1 MKKYSTISE
10 ISKLLGLSTDTIRF
24 YEKKGL
30 VHPHVN
36 PENNYRMYTLMNVL
50 ELLDVIYYRHLDFP
64 LSDIYELSKTLKP
77 SYTIELIEKK
87 EEETKRKIY
96 YEQQLLKKISH
107 IKSMFHMIEHHENE
121 CSIQDFKE
129 SIILFE
135 GKDKEDIFIHDI
147 QYMTQD
153 QFVLCAFYT
162 HYELKKDQME
172 LKRTFVSI
180 ETQLLQK
187 MKMKE
192 ELKNSTKINKQKCV
206 YRAVRMKDGKVSQED
221 IEPMKAYAKDNGL
234 KLKDHCLI
242 REIPVTFYTDYE
254 HYYAEIFLPIKN
266 S

>member
-96 YEQQLLKKISH
+96 YEQQLLKK
-107 IKSMFHMIEHHENE
+107 NVL
-121 CSIQDFKE
+121 FK
-129 SIILFE
+129 I
-135 GKDKEDIFIHDI
+135 
-147 QYMTQD
+147 
-153 QFVLCAFYT
+153 
-162 HYELKKDQME
+162 
-172 LKRTFVSI
+172 
-180 ETQLLQK
+180 
-187 MKMKE
+187 
-192 ELKNSTKINKQKCV
+192 LKNRLYYLREKTRKISLF
-206 YRAVRMKDGKVSQED
+206 M
-221 IEPMKAYAKDNGL
+221 
-234 KLKDHCLI
+234 
-242 REIPVTFYTDYE
+242 
-254 HYYAEIFLPIKN
+254 IFNI
-266 S
+266 